1 MIGEK
6 SSRKNC
12 SFYRNKRVFITGHT
26 GFKGAWLT
34 AVLHELGAQTTGYP
48 LAPEAGCLFEKIG
61 GERLLNH
68 IIGDVRDVGHMK
80 QALAEVQPELVFHL
94 AAQVPARECFENP
107 HDTYETNIMGTVN
120 LLEAIRCCLSVKSVV
135 IVTTDK
141 VYLNKGDGAAYVETD
156 PLGGDD
162 PYSSSK
168 TCVEYIA
175 EAYKRSYLQA
185 GEHVVGIST
194 ARASNVLGGGD
205 HVPSRLIPAILNAI
219 SAGRSVELRNPYQ
232 TRPWQSV
239 LDALNGYLSLG
250 RLMMQDPYHYSG
262 HWNIGPTLDGIR
274 EVVWVMEKIK
284 EHFSDADYVP
294 GAALEVKESQ
304 TLGLDSTRAMRDTD
318 WSPQMNCD
326 EAIYDVVNFFKQ
338 QTAGVPEAAICKHQI
353 QKFFEIT

>member
-1 MIGEK
+1 MMEERA
-6 SSRKNC
+6 SRKNI
-12 SFYRNKRVFITGHT
+12 SFYQNKRVFVTGHT

-34 AVLHELGAQTTGYP
+34 AILHELGAQATGYA
-48 LAPEAGCLFEKIG
+48 LEPEPECLFEKIG
-61 GERLLNH
+61 GADLINH
-68 IIGDVRDVGHMK
+68 ITGDVRDTEHMER
-80 QALAEVQPELVFHL
+80 ALAEVQPELVFHL
-94 AAQVPARECFENP
+94 AARVPARECFENP

-120 LLEAIRCCLSVKSVV
+120 LLEAIRRCSSVKSVV

-141 VYLNKGDGAAYVETD
+141 VYLNKGDGVAYVEND

-175 EAYKRSYLQA
+175 EAYKCSYLQT
-185 GEHVVGIST
+185 GKRMVGIST

-219 SAGRSVELRNPYQ
+219 SEGRSVELRNPHQ

-250 RLMMQDPYHYSG
+250 RLMMQDPCHYSG
-262 HWNIGPTLDGIR
+262 YWNIGPTMDGIR
-274 EVVWVMEKIK
+274 EVVWIMEKMR

-294 GAALEVKESQ
+294 GVALAIKESQ
-304 TLGLDSTRAMRDTD
+304 TLGLDSTKAMHDTD
-318 WSPQMNCD
+318 WSPQLNCD
-326 EAIYDVVNFFKQ
+326 EAIYYVVEFFKQ
-338 QTAGVPEAAICKHQI
+338 QMAGVSEAEICKRQI
-353 QKFFEIT
+353 RKFFEMI